1 MGAPGRRML
10 CLLSLHPHRP
20 WCFGTKP
27 SMETHHFKKRTFS
40 PNPTSL
46 SPAILGVEKL
56 GPRWLSYVPK
66 ATQLVRARGKG
77 FYYKV
82 SIQPFNKNTKAKQQQ
97 TTTNH
102 SGRALRISCPKHSW
116 PLLDHEPLALN
127 GKRPFVTGFYDII
140 SLSIFL
146 QGTRNS
152 PPQLHSGLTT
162 MSQNAA
168 ECSNLGVYW
177 IPIYSA
183 SFAKWICR

>member
-10 CLLSLHPHRP
+10 CILSLRPHRP

-27 SMETHHFKKRTFS
+27 STDTHHFKKHTLS

-46 SPAILGVEKL
+46 IPAILGVEKL
-56 GPRWLSYVPK
+56 GPRGLSYVPK
-66 ATQLVRARGKG
+66 ATQLVRTRAKG
-77 FYYKV
+77 FYSKA
-82 SIQPFNKNTKAKQQQ
+82 SIEKKHKNKT
-97 TTTNH
+97 TTRTTNH

-116 PLLDHEPLALN
+116 RLLDHEPLSLS
-127 GKRPFVTGFYDII
+127 GKQPFLIGFYDTI

-146 QGTRNS
+146 QGTQNS
-152 PPQLHSGLTT
+152 PPLLHSGLMTI
-162 MSQNAA
+162 SQNSA
-168 ECSNLGVYW
+168 ECSNFGVYW